1 MIGWKRLYPKP
12 AGSLPGG
19 IVTQWGVALITVLI
33 LIFVALWLASG
44 GTEQAGIDSIGG
56 EVTGPARS
64 FAGQMAA
71 QVEAETRRAAAERTL
86 QAQQRQEAR
95 ESTTG
100 AIGGGQVTMDEAL
113 LLAGPSP
120 ETGRAYTQQEFE
132 LRERLRLEAL
142 ERRSRSLRSSPV
154 AQTYRQLDRARSP
167 TEAGAEPGPVEAIRA
182 EASAALSQAL
192 GTFQGV
198 TGSLEDEIAAEAESD
213 QAFLAALTG
222 AQQGAD
228 PDPAQ
233 AVPPGP
239 AAPAAPAPNSLGFP
253 GAAAQP
259 ARDYANPPRLEGGDD
274 PPGWER
280 IYEGAFLEAVL
291 VTQLSGDFPGPVLAQ
306 VAVPFYSADRQRV
319 LVPRGARVI
328 GTASAVQG
336 QDQERLAVSF
346 HRLIYP
352 DGRWVTLDFHGLNQV
367 GEGALKDRVNRH
379 YFSMFAAVGAV
390 GIISGLTLQN
400 SNPYGGGARGVPGRS
415 RARARPSGGANLAA
429 FLEPFTQYHNPGRA
443 SAPYLVYVRCT
454 GPAKP
459 ERRMKMKHRIVS
471 GLVLVPLMIVLSTT
485 PAYAIFGSIIAA
497 IQRAQMIVN
506 QGVQIYN
513 DAMEKITMNGQL
525 TELTDQ
531 FSHLKEQALGTV
543 GALTQPFTDLSSIPT
558 EFIGVGLSWK
568 NDFTGVA
575 GELAG
580 AVEQLGESGTSF
592 TDAWRDR
599 LTASNTISESDFLS
613 LYAGQSA
620 EVGAAASRVY
630 LAAAEAGDKKLVM
643 AHAQSDAAK
652 NLMVAAKEAVSSYE
666 GLRNNTNT
674 SNTALQQAMVAGTVT
689 QGNLTAAMAQL
700 MVYRA
705 SQESA
710 REYEQEIA
718 RREELARFVE
728 AEREAQIAFD
738 AQQAG
743 IAARVDSMREGL
755 LFRVPALYGGPG
767 Q

>member
-71 QVEAETRRAAAERTL
+71 QVEAEALRAETRRAAADRTL
-86 QAQQRQEAR
+86 QAEQRQEAR
-95 ESTTG
+95 EVATG

-113 LLAGPSP
+113 LLAGSSP

-154 AQTYRQLDRARSP
+154 AQTYRQFDRAGSSG
-167 TEAGAEPGPVEAIRA
+167 AVGAEPGPVEAIRA
-182 EASAALSQAL
+182 EGAAALSQAL
-192 GTFQGV
+192 GTFEGV
-198 TGSLEDEIAAEAESD
+198 
-213 QAFLAALTG
+213 
-222 AQQGAD
+222 
-228 PDPAQ
+228 
-233 AVPPGP
+233 
-239 AAPAAPAPNSLGFP
+239 
-253 GAAAQP
+253 
-259 ARDYANPPRLEGGDD
+259 
-274 PPGWER
+274 
-280 IYEGAFLEAVL
+280 
-291 VTQLSGDFPGPVLAQ
+291 
-306 VAVPFYSADRQRV
+306 
-319 LVPRGARVI
+319 
-328 GTASAVQG
+328 
-336 QDQERLAVSF
+336 
-346 HRLIYP
+346 
-352 DGRWVTLDFHGLNQV
+352 
-367 GEGALKDRVNRH
+367 
-379 YFSMFAAVGAV
+379 
-390 GIISGLTLQN
+390 
-400 SNPYGGGARGVPGRS
+400 
-415 RARARPSGGANLAA
+415 
-429 FLEPFTQYHNPGRA
+429 
-443 SAPYLVYVRCT
+443 
-454 GPAKP
+454 
-459 ERRMKMKHRIVS
+459 
-471 GLVLVPLMIVLSTT
+471 
-485 PAYAIFGSIIAA
+485 
-497 IQRAQMIVN
+497 
-506 QGVQIYN
+506 
-513 DAMEKITMNGQL
+513 
-525 TELTDQ
+525 
-531 FSHLKEQALGTV
+531 
-543 GALTQPFTDLSSIPT
+543 SSVPT

-613 LYAGQSA
+613 LYAGQSP

-643 AHAQSDAAK
+643 AHAQSDATK

-666 GLRNNTNT
+666 GLRSNTNT

-700 MVYRA
+700 MVYQA

-728 AEREAQIAFD
+728 AEREAQITFD